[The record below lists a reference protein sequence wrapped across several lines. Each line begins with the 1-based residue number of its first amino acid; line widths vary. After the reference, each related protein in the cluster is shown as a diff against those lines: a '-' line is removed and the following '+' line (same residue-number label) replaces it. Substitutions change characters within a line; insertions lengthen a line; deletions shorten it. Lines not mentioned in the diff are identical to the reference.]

1 MMKELFKYRLI
12 SLVITLNV
20 ILSAGYGQ
28 INHEDYIKSKTD
40 KKEFS
45 DQQWKKL
52 KGKMKSESSGQPSQS
67 GESSGDEYFDGSD
80 FSTGESSEGE
90 FYDYYEEDYKGE
102 FSEYQNFENDENSSY
117 EYDEYDEYESYSND
131 NYYYEDPDQSEKYQY
146 YEKEK
151 EPKTSSQKKYDRNS
165 GSISV
170 GSGALSFMQ
179 ILLIII
185 GIAILAVVVYFLFMR
200 YQEDKDGA
208 AVQTNFDD
216 VAPSEIPKTELERRL
231 EEALGRGDYREAV
244 RIYFIFIIKD
254 LSEKKWISWEKKKT
268 NISYLIEMRSR
279 PQYDLF
285 NKSVSVFEVVWYG
298 NYTID
303 QQSFKEVEP
312 TFKQLLDAIHK

>member
-1 MMKELFKYRLI
+1 MMREHFKYQ
-12 SLVITLNV
+12 LVI
-20 ILSAGYGQ
+20 SAIFLAALFFNGYGQ
-28 INHEDYIKSKTD
+28 INHEDYINSKAD

-45 DQQWKKL
+45 DKQWNKL
-52 KGKMKSESSGQPSQS
+52 KGKMKSESSGEKGSQ
-67 GESSGDEYFDGSD
+67 GTFNGSD
-80 FSTGESSEGE
+80 FSTGEGSNEGE

-131 NYYYEDPDQSEKYQY
+131 YYYYEDPDQSEKYQY

-151 EPKTSSQKKYDRNS
+151 EPKTSSQKKHNSSS
-165 GSISV
+165 GSISF
-170 GSGALSFMQ
+170 GSGALTFMQ

-185 GIAILAVVVYFLFMR
+185 GIAILAVVIYFLFMR
-200 YQEDKDGA
+200 YQDDKDGA
-208 AVQTNFDD
+208 AVITNFDD

-231 EEALGRGDYREAV
+231 EEALNRGDFREAV

-254 LSEKKWISWEKKKT
+254 LSDKNWIKWEKKKT
-268 NISYLIEMRSR
+268 NISYLMEMRSR
-279 PQYDLF
+279 PQFELF
-285 NKSVSVFEVVWYG
+285 NRSVSVFEVVWYG